1 VIDKVYN
8 VTFLVLL
15 YNNEILTSTTLKT
28 LLKSELKLHNCK
40 LVIWNNGPSNLNCK
54 DTIPFK
60 DLGLDVDIKETTNNE
75 SLAKMYNNLFRLVR
89 SNKYVILD
97 DDSTL
102 NLSYL
107 QAALNATK
115 YELCVPIITNKSNIK
130 GPKCNEIIVEHTKE
144 FEVDEQLK
152 AIGSGMVIGNKV
164 VSDITDIYGATFD
177 ERFYLYGVDFTFCYR
192 VNQIGTIDIR
202 VIQGFEHALSRLL
215 NETALVTKF
224 RLKERSYDSGLQ
236 LRYYFP
242 WWKSSYS
249 VIAIVVQHLWKKIN
263 KKKTSIIFM
272 DFFRALI
279 KGKHYRD
286 NNG

>member
-1 VIDKVYN
+1 MIDRVYN

-15 YNNEILTSTTLKT
+15 YKNEIATSTTLNT
-28 LLKSELKLHNCK
+28 LLKSGFKFHNCK
-40 LVIWNNGPSNLNCK
+40 IVIWNNGPHNLNSK
-54 DTIPFK
+54 NTNAFTDM
-60 DLGLDVDIKETTNNE
+60 GLDVDVQETINNE
-75 SLAKMYNNLFRLVR
+75 SLAKIYNDLFRLVR

-202 VIQGFEHALSRLL
+202 VIQGFEHSLSRLL